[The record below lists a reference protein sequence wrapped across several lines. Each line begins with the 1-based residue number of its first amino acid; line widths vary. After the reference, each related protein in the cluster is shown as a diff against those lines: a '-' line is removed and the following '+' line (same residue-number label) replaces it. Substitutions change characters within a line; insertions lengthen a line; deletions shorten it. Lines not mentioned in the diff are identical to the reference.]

1 MIMKNTYFSIQVP
14 ESCHEDW
21 NEMTPTAQGRFCQ
34 ACERNLVDF
43 TQMSD
48 TQLVHYFRTNKGKI
62 CGRFNLTQLDR
73 KLNYPQA
80 TKPIY
85 SKAVGL
91 LFSGLLTASTLEAQQ
106 SETAFPLPIVEAVE
120 KEEAILIEGPQ
131 KVEET
136 PFEVKGTI
144 TDEDGEAL
152 IGATVLL
159 KGSQQGTITDIDGKF
174 NMTIPADYNNPV
186 LVFSYTGFTT
196 QEVALNP
203 NNPNVEIELELNS
216 CDMMLLGVVV
226 AGYGHFREPIPE
238 TSLWSEL
245 RDLFRSFKKNKKAKK
260 EKKAKRQKRHK
271 EVVVNP
277 TTLPQN
283 NSPAFLEQD
292 VLTVYPNPFDQELK
306 LRFESV
312 KEQQIQIN
320 IYDESGRFI
329 KAWSE
334 SVLQGENEIL
344 LNMGNPGLSSGQYHL
359 QMIEEDGKTHH
370 EKLVRI
376 TP

>member
-1 MIMKNTYFSIQVP
+1 MS
-14 ESCHEDW
+14 
-21 NEMTPTAQGRFCQ
+21 PTEQGRFCQ
-34 ACERNLVDF
+34 VCERNLVDF

-62 CGRFNLTQLDR
+62 CGRFSQTQLDR

-80 TKPIY
+80 TNPSY
-85 SKAVGL
+85 SKAIGL
-91 LFSGLLTASTLEAQQ
+91 LFSGLLTTSTLEAQQ
-106 SETAFPLPIVEAVE
+106 SETAFPLPIVNSVE
-120 KEEAILIEGPQ
+120 LGEVELIEGPQ

-136 PFEVKGTI
+136 PFEVKGTV

-159 KGSQQGTITDIDGKF
+159 KSSQQGTITDIDGRF
-174 NMTIPADYNNPV
+174 NMTIPADYDNPV

-216 CDMMLLGVVV
+216 CEMMLLGVVV
-226 AGYGHFREPIPE
+226 TGYGHFREPIPE

-245 RDLFRSFKKNKKAKK
+245 RDLFRSFKKNKKTKK
-260 EKKAKRQKRHK
+260 EKKAKKQKRIQKAVTKTIDLPEDNSQNPLVK
-271 EVVVNP
+271 E
-277 TTLPQN
+277 
-283 NSPAFLEQD
+283 
-292 VLTVYPNPFDQELK
+292 VLTVYPNPFNQELK
-306 LRFESV
+306 FRFES
-312 KEQQIQIN
+312 EEAQQILIN
-320 IYDESGRFI
+320 IYDESGRLI

-334 SVLQGENEIL
+334 AILQGDNEIQ
-344 LNMGNPGLSSGQYHL
+344 LNMNNTSLSNGRYHL
-359 QMIEEDGKTHH
+359 QIVEEDGKIHN
-370 EKLVRI
+370 ENLVRI